1 MNELKIEYIP
11 TSELIPYA
19 KNAKLHPEEQVEQI
33 KASIREFGMN
43 DPIAIWKNNEIIEG
57 HGRLLAC
64 QDLGLQKV
72 PIIRL
77 DKLTD
82 EERRAYM
89 LAHNQTTMNSGWD
102 AELLD
107 DELKALLEEDIDM
120 SKFGFEIDPD
130 DDAEV
135 KEDDFD
141 EAPPENPTSKEGQIW
156 KLGRHRLIVGDS
168 TDPDV
173 IKRLMGGD
181 SADLLITDPPYNVAL
196 GYHMTPEEAKR
207 IKRRTDGLIIEND
220 EFHSD
225 ADFVKFLKKA
235 FKTAT
240 DVLKPGWVFYIWYGS
255 NQVHNLTTAC
265 IESKLTIREHLVWVK
280 SIFAFGR
287 QDYHWRH
294 EPCAYGWK
302 DGAAHYFV
310 KDRTQDTVT
319 DDTPDFDK
327 IKKEDAVRLLKEIYN
342 TETSVVYEK
351 KPGLNK
357 EHPTMKPVGLFA
369 KLIRNS
375 SRPGEKVL
383 DIFGG
388 SGTTIIA
395 CEQIGRTCYMAELD
409 PKFADVIIHR
419 WEEFTGKPAELLNE

>member
-1 MNELKIEYIP
+1 MTDPEKLKIEYIQ
-11 TSELIPYA
+11 TEELVPYA
-19 KNAKLHPEEQVEQI
+19 KNAKLHPEEQVQQI

-64 QDLGLQKV
+64 QELGLDTV

-77 DKLTD
+77 DRLTD

-102 AELLD
+102 TELLD

-120 SKFGFEIDPD
+120 SKFGFELEQEEDG
-130 DDAEV
+130 EV
-135 KEDDFD
+135 VEDDFD
-141 EAPPENPTSKEGQIW
+141 EAPPENPMSKEGQVW

-168 TDPDV
+168 TDPNV
-173 IKRLMGGD
+173 IERLMDGKQ
-181 SADLLITDPPYNVAL
+181 ADLLITDPPYNVAL

-220 EFHSD
+220 EFKND
-225 ADFVKFLKKA
+225 AEFVKFLKKA

-240 DVLKPGWVFYIWYGS
+240 DALKPGGVFYIWYGS

-327 IKKEDAVRLLKEIYN
+327 LKKEDAVRLLKEIYSQ
-342 TETSVVYEK
+342 TSVVYEK

-375 SRPGEKVL
+375 SRPGERE
-383 DIFGG
+383 FSTY
-388 SGTTIIA
+388 SGA
-395 CEQIGRTCYMAELD
+395 AGR
-409 PKFADVIIHR
+409 R
-419 WEEFTGKPAELLNE
+419 SSPASR